1 MANVSLLHQIVPS
14 TSTGISGERYFAS
27 PRKPEALSLMDLLI
41 RCRIV
46 LLRPSLQTS
55 SKTLFTFL
63 LTGAV
68 FAACQSP
75 EGTTPTSTTTGTVA
89 VDERL
94 ELRLVPGAPLAVK
107 EEPQNNSYDLE
118 GYVTTMAG
126 RGSLVTTGTTTGVY
140 ELGSSGPKLLPIVGV
155 EPDLP
160 AETGIVRA
168 MAGYDDGILII
179 ADNDILFARN
189 GALTRSAGKTTL
201 EMLGVKTMNAR
212 FADDDGDMMTETHV
226 SLVGANG
233 GHELSAGNL
242 ITWGIEGE
250 MGAPSAILAQK
261 DTVFLVYGRQLYE
274 VDKAKG
280 EAFVPPFDMGNIHE
294 IACSSLACDP
304 GSLVYFASD
313 RGLVERSASGVY
325 SLYTLTD
332 TEGQFVGVESFAIDG
347 SKQRLYAIA
356 ANQLLRIRSGDV
368 PTAVATLPAAKE
380 KRKLVVD
387 KIGDVWV
394 GGDQQVTKY
403 ALGTPLSFLTDVQPI
418 MHEYCAECHAAA
430 LQGAPKIDFEDY
442 SVAVGLVERI
452 IARAAVERSM
462 PPGTYDK
469 KLPAELIT
477 ILKEWAVTKAP

>member
-1 MANVSLLHQIVPS
+1 MANVTVLHQIAS
-14 TSTGISGERYFAS
+14 LTSTGISGARFLAS
-27 PRKPEALSLMDLLI
+27 PRKSEALLHRDLLI

-46 LLRPSLQTS
+46 LLRPRLQTS

-63 LTGAV
+63 LTGAL

-75 EGTTPTSTTTGTVA
+75 EGTNSTSTTTGTVT

-94 ELRLVPGAPLAVK
+94 ELHVVPGAPLAVK
-107 EEPQNNSYDLE
+107 EEPQNNSYDVE

-126 RGSLVTTGTTTGVY
+126 RGSIVTTGTTIGVY
-140 ELGSSGPKLLPIVGV
+140 ELGLSGPVLLPIVGI

-168 MAGYDDGILII
+168 MAGYDDGILVI
-179 ADNDILFARN
+179 ADNDILFAQN
-189 GALTRSAGKTTL
+189 GALTRSAGKATL
-201 EMLGVKTMNAR
+201 EMLGIKTMNAR
-212 FADDDGDMMTETHV
+212 FADDDGDMTTETHL
-226 SLVGANG
+226 SLVGATA

-242 ITWGIEGE
+242 ITWGIEGK
-250 MGAPSAILAQK
+250 MGAPEAILAQK
-261 DTVFLVYGRQLYE
+261 STVFLVYGRQLYE
-274 VDKAKG
+274 VDKAKA

-294 IACSSLACDP
+294 IACSSLACDA

-313 RGLVERSASGVY
+313 KGLVERSASGVY

-332 TEGQFVGVESFAIDG
+332 SEGQFVGVESFAIDG
-347 SKQRLYAIA
+347 SKQRLYAVA
-356 ANQLLRIRSGDV
+356 GDQLLRIRSGDV
-368 PTAVATLPAAKE
+368 PTAVATLSTAKE

-442 SVAVGLVERI
+442 STAVGLVERI

-477 ILKEWAVTKAP
+477 ILKEWAVTKTP